1 MAQKNDVRTVVHP
14 LSKETKTQHYEVHDT
29 L

>member
-14 LSKETKTQHYEVHDT
+14 LSKETTTQHYEVRDT